1 MHAPNAHNRQPWRF
15 VVLTAEAERL
25 KLADAMAGDFRVVMG
40 KEGMDE
46 AGITAKLARSRRRM
60 QQAPVIVLLF
70 ADDSVMHAYADEE
83 RQRGETQ
90 MAAQSVALAGGQ
102 MLLAA
107 HAEGLGGVW
116 VCWPMFTSAQI
127 TKAFDLPEHWQA
139 QGMLFL
145 GYAAEE
151 PKQRERLPLD
161 EVVIFKS

>member
-25 KLADAMAGDFRVVMG
+25 KLADAMASDFRVVMEA
-40 KEGMDE
+40 EGMDAE
-46 AGITAKLARSRRRM
+46 GITDKLARSHRRM

-70 ADDSVMHAYADEE
+70 ADDSVMHNYADEE
-83 RQRGETQ
+83 RQRGETR

-116 VCWPMFTSAQI
+116 VCWPMFTSEQI

-145 GYAAEE
+145 GYAAGE
-151 PKQRERLPLD
+151 PKRRERLRLD